1 MQNESKPKKSGHRFQ
16 PGQSGNPA
24 GKPRG
29 TRHRATQLAQ
39 TLMEGGIE
47 DAVNVVLQAAK
58 SGDVQAAKVIIDKLL
73 PAVRERPV
81 TIDLPDVTTATGVSE
96 AQTAVLKALA
106 DGEIAPG
113 EATAIAGVIE
123 ARRRS
128 IETMELEQRVAALEG
143 KTK

>member
-1 MQNESKPKKSGHRFQ
+1 MQNESKPKKGGHRFQ

-58 SGDVQAAKVIIDKLL
+58 SGDIQAAKVIIDKLL

>member
-1 MQNESKPKKSGHRFQ
+1 MQAESKEKKVGHRFR

-39 TLMEGGIE
+39 KLMEGGIE
-47 DAVNVVLQAAK
+47 DVVTAVLNAAK
-58 SGDVQAAKVIIDKLL
+58 SGDIQAAKVIIDKLL
-73 PAVRERPV
+73 PPVRERAV
-81 TIDLPDVTTATGVSE
+81 TIDLPDVTAATGVAD
-96 AQTAVLKALA
+96 AQAAVLHALA
-106 DGEIAPG
+106 DGAITPG
-113 EATAIAGVIE
+113 EATAISSVIE

-128 IETMELEQRVAALEG
+128 LETVELEQRVTALEG